1 MAPVQRMEVD
11 MHQALPV
18 QPRARAFGL
27 THRVLTGIGWA
38 RFAFAPLPAIF
49 VTQGLPAQLASTGSA
64 Q

>member
-1 MAPVQRMEVD
+1 

>member
-1 MAPVQRMEVD
+1 

-27 THRVLTGIGWA
+27 AHRVLTGIGSA
-38 RFAFAPLPAIF
+38 RFAFAPSPAIF
-49 VTQGLPAQLASTGSA
+49 VAQWLPAQLASTGSA